1 MGPLTIFGAIQAADL
16 AVDAAIKVKNHF
28 FSSKSAD
35 KTETVNKAEISV
47 TIETLQAEVNIQK
60 QKLAEVTA
68 EVADNR
74 AIIQEQNEIIIE
86 LSNALKVTAETAQKL
101 RVFTFIFAL
110 LSVVAIFVAG
120 YVLIR

>member
-28 FSSKSAD
+28 FSSKSAG
-35 KTETVNKAEISV
+35 KTEAVNKAEISV

-101 RVFTFIFAL
+101 RIFTLIFAS
-110 LSVVAIFVAG
+110 LSIVAIFVAG
-120 YVLIR
+120 YGLIR

>member
-16 AVDAAIKVKNHF
+16 AVDAAVKVKNHF

-35 KTETVNKAEISV
+35 KTEAAQKAEISV
-47 TIETLQAEVNIQK
+47 TIETLQAEVNLQK
-60 QKLAEVTA
+60 QQLAEVTA

-86 LSNALKVTAETAQKL
+86 LSNALKVTAETVQKL
-101 RVFTFIFAL
+101 RVFTFIFVL
-110 LSVVAIFVAG
+110 LSLVAIFVAA
-120 YVLIR
+120 YALIH